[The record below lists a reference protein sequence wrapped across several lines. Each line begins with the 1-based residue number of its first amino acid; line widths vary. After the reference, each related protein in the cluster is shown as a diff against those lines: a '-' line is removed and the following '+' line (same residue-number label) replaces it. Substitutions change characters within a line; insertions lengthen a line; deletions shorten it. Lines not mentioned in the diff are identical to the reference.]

1 MLANIVAIADA
12 VTAELNGHSFS
23 QPFAAQRLY
32 LPVFDLQSMSDLK
45 VTVVPRGISSS
56 ALDRSRDSFDY
67 QIDVAVQSGNSG
79 GPLIDARGEVIGVVV
94 SKLNALKVAQVTG
107 DIPQNVNF
115 AVALSPLKAMLA
127 QQAVPVES
135 GAAPAEMTRQQIAEA
150 ARLYT
155 TAVLCAR

>member
-1 MLANIVAIADA
+1 MSANIVAIADA

-67 QIDVAVQSGNSG
+67 QIDVAVQKKTPNDVAT
-79 GPLIDARGEVIGVVV
+79 IDALMLLVEEIGDHFR
-94 SKLNALKVAQVTG
+94 SNPLSSYPGARCTG
-107 DIPQNVNF
+107 VENT
-115 AVALSPLKAMLA
+115 
-127 QQAVPVES
+127 PVY
-135 GAAPAEMTRQQIAEA
+135 APDHLHELRQFTSVLTLTF
-150 ARLYT
+150 RLW
-155 TAVLCAR
+155 R